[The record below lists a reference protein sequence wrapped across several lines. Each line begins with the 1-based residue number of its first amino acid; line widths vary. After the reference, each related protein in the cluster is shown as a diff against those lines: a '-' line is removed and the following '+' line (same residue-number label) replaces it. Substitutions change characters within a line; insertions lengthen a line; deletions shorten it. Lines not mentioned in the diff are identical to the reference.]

1 MWRHATHKVTS
12 LLCRTAA
19 TVEQKKPL
27 VYHEPR
33 GRCLTE
39 SEEASERSFRESIN
53 DRGSASAFT
62 VSQHFPVL
70 RTVTRRHDYKSHA
83 ECWVCGPSGQPT
95 QIYFASS
102 DFDDATAASCFITSS
117 HARRTTSPTRGRSSR
132 LNADVERNSLPSLNV
147 RVMLTLMSLGALK
160 PATCGRFKTGQGFGE
175 KWSNLLVFSS
185 SFSAD
190 PVGAFGRFW
199 IGRF

>member
-1 MWRHATHKVTS
+1 MWRRATYKVTS

-102 DFDDATAASCFITSS
+102 DFDDASSASCLITSS

-147 RVMLTLMSLGALK
+147 RVMLTLKKGTPLSVSLRNTLAVIPFSVMRLIGLFEVS
-160 PATCGRFKTGQGFGE
+160 CFELVIVIGE
-175 KWSNLLVFSS
+175 NM
-185 SFSAD
+185 
-190 PVGAFGRFW
+190 
-199 IGRF
+199 